1 MSNLSQAKENL
12 KIEKKRLKKARES
25 GDKNAVKICQ
35 GNINQY
41 KDRIKGLEK
50 SEKSSKG
57 KKSKGSKK
65 GSSSGSSKNSN
76 RSFVGGCLTA
86 PFRLLWWIIKKLF
99 GR

>member
-50 SEKSSKG
+50 SEKNSKG

-65 GSSSGSSKNSN
+65 AVLLAVVEIQIEALWEDALRL
-76 RSFVGGCLTA
+76 RSDCFGGL
-86 PFRLLWWIIKKLF
+86 
-99 GR
+99 